1 MKQIIT
7 ILSILLVFASCDNDN
22 ANSEPKDLEFS
33 VILQGDYFNGNY
45 DNTKENLVITDQKT
59 WSSLISK
66 MKVFN
71 DTNSYFPDA
80 TIDFKKYQ
88 VIAVF
93 DEIHNYDGY
102 SIDITKIT
110 QDNNRIYVTVD
121 HLLPGGINAVITQ
134 PYHIVK
140 ITKSNKKVVFQQTN

>member
-7 ILSILLVFASCDNDN
+7 LFIFLLVFAGCDNDE
-22 ANSEPKDLEFS
+22 SETTDLAFS
-33 VILQGDYFNGNY
+33 VVLQGDHFNGDY
-45 DNTKENLVITDQKT
+45 DNKKQNLVIKDQTT

-66 MKVFN
+66 MNPFPN
-71 DTNSYFPDA
+71 TNYYFPDDV
-80 TIDFKKYQ
+80 IDFEKYQ

-93 DEIHNYDGY
+93 DQIRNYGGY

-110 QDNNRIYVTVD
+110 ENNNSIFVTVAQ
-121 HLLPGGINAVITQ
+121 LKPGGINPVITQ

-140 ITKSNKKVVFQQTN
+140 IPKSNKKVVFEQNE